1 MIRQFIA
8 RYSEEREGDRGLT
21 DSSDEADASGDL
33 IADIAALAR
42 QLAATAPFTALS
54 GPDALRAL
62 AARLDAMVAPPHQ
75 TPSAV
80 IQVAVRPARK
90 KPAR

>member
-1 MIRQFIA
+1 VA
-8 RYSEEREGDRGLT
+8 ET
-21 DSSDEADASGDL
+21 SDDAAGAGGL

-62 AARLDAMVAPPHQ
+62 AARLDAMVAPPPRTQ
-75 TPSAV
+75 PAV
-80 IQVAVRPARK
+80 IRVAVRPARK

>member
-1 MIRQFIA
+1 LA
-8 RYSEEREGDRGLT
+8 ET
-21 DSSDEADASGDL
+21 SDDAAASGSL

-42 QLAATAPFTALS
+42 RLAETAPFTALS

-62 AARLDAMVAPPHQ
+62 AERLDAMVAPPRHSQ
-75 TPSAV
+75 PAV
-80 IQVAVRPARK
+80 VRVAVRPARK

>member
-1 MIRQFIA
+1 LTETDDA
-8 RYSEEREGDRGLT
+8 AAGDI
-21 DSSDEADASGDL
+21 

-42 QLAATAPFTALS
+42 KLAETEPCQSAS

-62 AARLDAMVAPPHQ
+62 AARLDAMVAPPRRSQ
-75 TPSAV
+75 PAV
-80 IQVAVRPARK
+80 IQVAMRSSRK